1 MRARRAPLAP
11 AISLRLRA
19 GVEGAVG
26 GRRRGGAVALEHVR
40 DQVWRRLRGGELL
53 RLLQQATYRARVAA
67 ERLVLAA
74 GVLGLPLL
82 QPGRQR
88 RRDEDRGVGAG
99 ADADEQRER
108 EVLERLAA
116 EEVERADRQQ
126 RDERR
131 REGARDR
138 LPERNVRERPE

>member
-1 MRARRAPLAP
+1 MKR
-11 AISLRLRA
+11 
-19 GVEGAVG
+19 
-26 GRRRGGAVALEHVR
+26 AVAPEHVW

-53 RLLQQATYRARVAA
+53 RLLQQATDRAGVAA

-82 QPGRQR
+82 QHGRQR

-99 ADADEQRER
+99 PDADEQRER

-116 EEVERADRQQ
+116 EEVERADRQE

-131 REGARDR
+131 
-138 LPERNVRERPE
+138 